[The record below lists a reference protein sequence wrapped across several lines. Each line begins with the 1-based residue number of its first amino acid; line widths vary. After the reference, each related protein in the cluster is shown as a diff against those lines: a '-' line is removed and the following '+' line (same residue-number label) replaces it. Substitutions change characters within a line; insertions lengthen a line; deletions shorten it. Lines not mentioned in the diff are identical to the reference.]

1 MKSART
7 AYILVL
13 ALGAMVWGARPSHA
27 EIPPINAE
35 DKAVSPEAEAADD
48 KAAGFPLWLAGFKA
62 KMLAKGLPQEVLN
75 ATLDG
80 LSYNPR
86 VVAMDRAQP
95 DDARLKGA
103 RPSFGTYLARAIS
116 NARVAQ
122 GRGLAKKLAPLPDTV
137 GARYQVDPALVL
149 AIWGIESSYGNAPGN
164 FNLFRSLAS
173 LAYDG
178 RRADLFAKE
187 LEAAILIVA
196 QGHAPQSRLVGSWA
210 GATGQAQ
217 FMPTSYLQYAVD
229 GDGDGKRDIWKNK
242 ADILTSIAHYLSVHG
257 WKGQGWGFAVTVP
270 EGLDRTQVR
279 ALTRDKSC
287 TALTKHS
294 RWLTLEAWRAL
305 GLVARDGAWPQTPDT
320 LATLVEPDGAGN
332 GGYLTYGNY
341 RAILAYNC
349 SNYYALS
356 VATLADAFALSR
368 AAPDDERL
376 RDQQSR
382 QDGGTGQQ

>member
-1 MKSART
+1 MHSGGASWWFWAGVALWLAASVPAR
-7 AYILVL
+7 
-13 ALGAMVWGARPSHA
+13 A
-27 EIPPINAE
+27 EIPPISAQ
-35 DKAVSPEAEAADD
+35 DQAVSPEAQAADD
-48 KAAGFPLWLAGFKA
+48 KAAGFPAWLAGFKA
-62 KMLAKGLPQEVLN
+62 KMLTKGLSPEVLD

-103 RPSFGTYLARAIS
+103 KPSFASYLSKQIS
-116 NARVAQ
+116 RARVAQ
-122 GRGLAKKLAPLPDTV
+122 GRRLAVQLAPLPQAL
-137 GARYQVDPALVL
+137 GARYAVDPALVL
-149 AIWGIESSYGNAPGN
+149 AIWGIETSYGNAPGS

-178 RRADLFAKE
+178 RRSALFAAE
-187 LEAAILIVA
+187 LEAAIRIVA
-196 QGHAPQSRLVGSWA
+196 EGHAPQYRLVGSWA

-217 FMPTSYLQYAVD
+217 FMPSSYLDHAVD
-229 GDGDGKRDIWKNK
+229 GDGDGKRDIWTSK
-242 ADILTSIAHYLSVHG
+242 ADILASIAHYLSDHG
-257 WKGQGWGFAVTVP
+257 WRGQGWGFAVAVP
-270 EGLDRTQVR
+270 DSLNRDQIR

-294 RWLTLEAWRAL
+294 RWLTLAQWQAL
-305 GLVARDGAWPQTPDT
+305 GVVAEGGLWPQDPDR
-320 LATLVEPDGAGN
+320 LATLVEPDGPGN

-356 VATLADAFALSR
+356 VATLADALAQSR
-368 AAPDDERL
+368 PAADDNSL
-376 RDQQSR
+376 RDQQPPEMGNR
-382 QDGGTGQQ
+382 DQ